1 MNGISIKA
9 EQGRRMRAPG
19 FIAALDQSGGSTPG
33 ALEEYGIAR
42 DAYSGDAQMFDLVH
56 AFRARVVTDA
66 AFTQARILATILF
79 VDTMRRSVNGM
90 PTARFLWERKGIIP
104 FLKIDKG
111 LEPQANGVQLMKVIP
126 GLDATLSFALEQGAF
141 GTKER
146 SVIRAANAA
155 GISALVHQQFELART
170 VLEAGLVPILEP
182 EVDITIPD
190 KDGGEQLL
198 LTALLEGLET
208 LDPHDRIMVKVSIPN
223 DPGRYAAL
231 EKDPRVL
238 RVVALSGGYPRDE
251 ACARLAATPGLTAS
265 FSRALLDGLRVD
277 QSNAAFHATLEASIQ
292 EIFEASTT

>member
-1 MNGISIKA
+1 MNGVSVKA
-9 EQGRRMRAPG
+9 EQERRMREPG

-42 DAYSGDAQMFDLVH
+42 EAYSSDAEMFDLVH

-66 AFTQARILATILF
+66 AFTKARLLATILF
-79 VDTMRRSVNGM
+79 EDTMRRSVNGL

-111 LEPQANGVQLMKVIP
+111 LEPQTNGVQLMKDIP

-146 SVIRAANAA
+146 SVIRAADPA
-155 GISALVHQQFELART
+155 GISELVHQQFELART
-170 VLEAGLVPILEP
+170 VMEAGLVPILEP

-190 KDGGEQLL
+190 KDGAEQLL
-198 LTALLEGLET
+198 LAALLEGLET

-223 DPGRYAAL
+223 DPRRYNAL

-277 QSNAAFHATLEASIQ
+277 QSNAAFNSTLDASIQ
-292 EIFEASTT
+292 EIFEASAT